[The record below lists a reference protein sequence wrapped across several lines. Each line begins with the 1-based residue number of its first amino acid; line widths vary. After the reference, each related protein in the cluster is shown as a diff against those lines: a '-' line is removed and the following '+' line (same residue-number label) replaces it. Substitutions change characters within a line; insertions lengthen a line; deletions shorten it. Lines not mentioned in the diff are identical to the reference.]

1 MCASTS
7 FVANIDGRKIDET
20 HCTLTRLNVVLSS
33 DESHCGCWSGHEEGC
48 GGHDC
53 ATAPHIT
60 APHTIV
66 IIATAGRVSGCAQ
79 IIPGSTFPPSP
90 HTPLRIVGPGNESL
104 ARASKQ
110 VQMSK
115 SPILARHNVNSQF
128 DCSPPPAAGAH
139 EFKEPCSRRDAH
151 T

>member
-66 IIATAGRVSGCAQ
+66 IIATAGRASGCAQ
-79 IIPGSTFPPSP
+79 IDDIIPGSTFPTITTHPAED
-90 HTPLRIVGPGNESL
+90 RGAWQRES
-104 ARASKQ
+104 RAGQQTSTDEQ
-110 VQMSK
+110 V
-115 SPILARHNVNSQF
+115 P
-128 DCSPPPAAGAH
+128 D
-139 EFKEPCSRRDAH
+139 SRTAQREQSI
-151 T
+151 